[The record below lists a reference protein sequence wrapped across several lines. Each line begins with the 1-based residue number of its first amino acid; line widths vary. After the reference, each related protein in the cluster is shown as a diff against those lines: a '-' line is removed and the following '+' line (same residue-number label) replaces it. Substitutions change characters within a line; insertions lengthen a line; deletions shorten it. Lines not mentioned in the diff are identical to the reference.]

1 LAKGC
6 GTKENKMNRKISRK
20 EFRKEVTESSALTIV
35 NFKTKWSGACQII
48 ELVYND
54 LAKTYRSEANFYT
67 VDVETE
73 NGIDREYGIMELPT
87 ILFFRSGKIVDH
99 AVGLTSRNI
108 LISKIEN
115 AIAHKITDNKN

>member
-1 LAKGC
+1 
-6 GTKENKMNRKISRK
+6 
-20 EFRKEVTESSALTIV
+20 
-35 NFKTKWSGACQII
+35 
-48 ELVYND
+48 
-54 LAKTYRSEANFYT
+54 

-73 NGIDREYGIMELPT
+73 KGIEKEYSIMELPT

-115 AIAHKITDNKN
+115 AIASNNN